1 MRPGLS
7 LVLLALAC
15 ASAGP
20 RLDLEPKKLAPGAAR
35 PAIGSAGSEQPLV
48 LQRGE
53 VVELHMAA
61 DGTAG
66 ERLATPS
73 GDEQFVLIL
82 GSTRFEPSTAPFE
95 YSVAVGPSGKAGPT
109 RAVSTC
115 SLASEPWADAPL
127 PTDAPPTGKAPTEKS
142 SRSINVPTAEGA
154 TAVAARAL
162 SVGGQAIV
170 WADTTHTTTLDHSF
184 VAQFRD
190 DFERV
195 IMPRERMLFGTESD
209 IDGNGRVHLVF
220 SPLTHQRAVAFFMGC
235 DLLPA
240 LAGCASTNRGEYLYL
255 TPPDVIKAPY
265 NTPNAIKEILT
276 HEVSHLLHFNRK
288 VMRNELAGW
297 PDSLYMIEGVGAL
310 AQDVSGYQAGNLYV
324 TQAGLEGIDVFSLS
338 DVLFDARRQD
348 ERHDGVLR
356 GAAYL
361 FVRYLYDR
369 GGGDSVD
376 GIEITNRGGPA
387 FLRALLEAPE
397 SVAAALPKLGRARI
411 EDVGMDFFTALAMS
425 NRELIGGVAPSNAC
439 FAYLPTVK
447 DPVTAKQRG
456 ASLFAAFHGQRM
468 NGPRAG
474 NARSADG
481 KVQLGGV
488 EYLTLDASPN
498 SKDVAFALQTD
509 PKTGPRVRVG
519 RWK

>member
-1 MRPGLS
+1 
-7 LVLLALAC
+7 
-15 ASAGP
+15 
-20 RLDLEPKKLAPGAAR
+20 
-35 PAIGSAGSEQPLV
+35 
-48 LQRGE
+48 
-53 VVELHMAA
+53 VELHLAR

-73 GDEQFVLIL
+73 GNEQFVLIL
-82 GSTRFEPSTAPFE
+82 GSTRLEPDPAPFE
-95 YSVAVGPSGKAGPT
+95 YSVSVGRSGKAGPS
-109 RAVSTC
+109 RAATSC
-115 SLASEPWADAPL
+115 ALASEPWADAPL
-127 PTDAPPTGKAPTEKS
+127 PIDPPPTGPAPAEKS
-142 SRSINVPTAEGA
+142 SRSIDVPTAEGA
-154 TAVAARAL
+154 TTVAARAL
-162 SVGGQAIV
+162 SVGEQAIV
-170 WADTTHTTTLDHSF
+170 WADTTHPTTLDQAF
-184 VAQFRD
+184 VSQFRD
-190 DFERV
+190 DFEQV
-195 IMPRERMLFGTESD
+195 IMPRERKLFGTEPD

-220 SPLTHQRAVAFFMGC
+220 SRLTHARAVAFFMGC

-240 LAGCASTNRGEYLYL
+240 LAGCASTNHGEYLYL
-255 TPPDVIKAPY
+255 TPPDVIRAPY

-288 VMRNELAGW
+288 VMRNRLAGW

-324 TQAGLEGIDVFSLS
+324 TKAGLDGIDQFSLS
-338 DVLFDARRQD
+338 DVLFDERRQD
-348 ERHDGVLR
+348 ELNDGVLR

-387 FLRALLEAPE
+387 FLRALLDAPV
-397 SVAAALPKLGRARI
+397 SIAAALPKVGHTRV

-425 NRELIGGVAPSNAC
+425 NRDAIGAVAPSNAC
-439 FAYLPTVK
+439 FSYLPTVK
-447 DPVTAKQRG
+447 DPITAKQRG

-468 NGPRAG
+468 NGPRVG
-474 NARSADG
+474 NARSPDG
-481 KVQLGGV
+481 QVRLGGV

-498 SKDVAFALQTD
+498 SSEVAFALQID
-509 PKTGPRVRVG
+509 PKTAPRLRVG